1 MKCLTK
7 AYDGPHQTTIILS
20 TPFIERKHPTA
31 CPTDVFP
38 EVVILVNQ
46 SIKDVKDAYVSLSF
60 VLVLLLIFKS
70 VSTKTNG

>member
-1 MKCLTK
+1 VKCLTK

-20 TPFIERKHPTA
+20 TPFMSVNIQLLVRLM
-31 CPTDVFP
+31 CFP

-46 SIKDVKDAYVSLSF
+46 STKDVKDAYVSLSI

-70 VSTKTNG
+70 ASTITNG